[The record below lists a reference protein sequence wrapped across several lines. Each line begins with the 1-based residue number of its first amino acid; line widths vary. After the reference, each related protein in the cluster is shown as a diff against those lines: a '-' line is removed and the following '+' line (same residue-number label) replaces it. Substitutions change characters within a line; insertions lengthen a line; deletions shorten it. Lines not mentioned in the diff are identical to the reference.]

1 MKIVIVSIYFLL
13 GLVLGLCCTPA
24 WRDSLEHV
32 NAIRNERDV
41 TVNSLVSIALKAF
54 EEEEIDLGW
63 TLTQTI
69 FTRHE
74 ILSLEIFSAWFKLCE
89 KYPNYRFLR
98 VLEFLRDNECVI
110 RMDLAELIREKFK
123 QFGSKVCT
131 TRIHFS
137 T

>member
-1 MKIVIVSIYFLL
+1 
-13 GLVLGLCCTPA
+13 
-24 WRDSLEHV
+24 V
-32 NAIRNERDV
+32 NAIRNGSDV
-41 TVNSLVSIALKAF
+41 TVNSLVSIALRAF

-89 KYPNYRFLR
+89 KNSNYRFLK

-110 RMDLAELIREKFK
+110 RTDLAELIQEKFK
-123 QFGSKVCT
+123 QFGSEVNT
-131 TRIHFS
+131 ARIHFS